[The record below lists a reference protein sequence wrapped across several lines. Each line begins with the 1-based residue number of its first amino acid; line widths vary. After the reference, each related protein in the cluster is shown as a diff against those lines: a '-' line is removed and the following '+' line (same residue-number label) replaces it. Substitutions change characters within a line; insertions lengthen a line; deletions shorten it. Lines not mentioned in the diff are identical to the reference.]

1 MELTGI
7 LSIGNKVLE
16 DNTFIGIIFKT
27 KLLEENISYDK
38 NEILDVKWFSYE
50 EMLNMKD
57 ELRNYD
63 WIIDSIEAYINKTE
77 VNTSLIK
84 VYKK

>member
-16 DNTFIGIIFKT
+16 DNTWISIIFKT

-38 NEILDVKWFSYE
+38 NEILDVKWFGYE

-63 WIIDSIEAYINKTE
+63 WIIDSMEAYINKTE
-77 VNTSLIK
+77 VNTNLIT

>member
-7 LSIGNKVLE
+7 LSIGNKILE
-16 DNTFIGIIFKT
+16 DNTFISIIFKT

-50 EMLNMKD
+50 EMLNIKD